1 MNRYWNHLRNYSL
14 WLALLFVCA
23 GSALAFSQ
31 VNAGPDQASNTS
43 GPQASDTSDPQA
55 SVTPGTQAIRSDVR
69 SALPASSFSKEYKIG
84 INDVLTINV
93 WHEPDLSRNLVVRPD
108 GKVTLPL
115 IGDVRAAGKT
125 PPQLE
130 AELRSDLAQYIKDP
144 ALTVIVAEIRSRR
157 VNIIGQV
164 ARPGA
169 YSLTQ
174 QMGVLDIIA
183 EAGGLRDFAKKNKI
197 YVLRETSAGVR
208 ERLDYNYKDVVAARH
223 DAKDILL
230 QADDTVVVP

>member
-14 WLALLFVCA
+14 WLALLLVCA
-23 GSALAFSQ
+23 CSALAFSQ
-31 VNAGPDQASNTS
+31 VNAGPDQASDTS
-43 GPQASDTSDPQA
+43 GPQASNTSDPQA